1 MTPLAVPEIEIVES
15 SNNYARIVA
24 EPLEPGFGIT
34 VGNAL
39 RRVLLSS
46 LPGAAV
52 VSVRIDG
59 VQHEFSTIPHMKEDT
74 IEFLLNVKELR
85 LRALSDR
92 PAKLYLEVA
101 GREGGV
107 TAADI
112 QSPPDYEIV
121 NPELHLATLDSP
133 DAELR
138 VEFNVEQGR
147 GYVPAGQSDG
157 LPIGVIP
164 VDAIFT
170 PVHRVNYKIEHTRVG
185 QASNYDRLVLEVWT
199 DDTISAV
206 EAISQ
211 SADILLEQ
219 LSLFSQLGKPSPPV
233 VERGLGAGTILTPAR
248 YGTPIEDLQLSVR
261 AYNCLKRSGLMTV
274 GQVLEKSE
282 EELLSLRNFG
292 RKSYD
297 ELRERLIEL
306 GFLAEQAEEEVAGEA
321 PSVIEEEVPP
331 AAARGAEAPA
341 VEEMAAPEPPIVAE
355 EPAAVAEEPS
365 AVAKEPAPEKVV
377 VEEVMAPAEAEAAP
391 PEPEA
396 VAAAPPKRERKRV
409 KAGEPAAAA
418 KAGEEEEMP
427 EWQRKLLAL
436 KKEVGEEGEGG

>member
-1 MTPLAVPEIEIVES
+1 VTQLAVPQIEIVES
-15 SNNYARIVA
+15 DDDYARIVA

-34 VGNAL
+34 MGNAL

-52 VSVRIDG
+52 VSVRIDS

-92 PAKLYLEVA
+92 PGKLFLEVT

-112 QSPPDYEIV
+112 QAPPDYEIV
-121 NPELHLATLDSP
+121 NPGLHLATLDSA

-170 PVHRVNYKIEHTRVG
+170 PVHKVNYKVEHTRVG
-185 QASNYDRLVLEVWT
+185 QASNFDRLVLEVWT
-199 DDTISAV
+199 DGTITAV

-211 SADILLEQ
+211 SADILLGQ
-219 LSLFSQLGKPSPPV
+219 LALFGQLGKPSPPV
-233 VERGLGAGTILTPAR
+233 VEHGLGAGTVLTPTR
-248 YGTPIEDLQLSVR
+248 YNTPIEDLQLSVR
-261 AYNCLKRSGLMTV
+261 AYNCLKRSGLMMV
-274 GQVLEKSE
+274 GQVLEKAE
-282 EELLSLRNFG
+282 DELLSLRNFG

-297 ELRERLIEL
+297 ELRDRLFEL
-306 GFLAEQAEEEVAGEA
+306 GFLAPEGPKEEEEAAEA
-321 PSVIEEEVPP
+321 PSVIEEEELSAV
-331 AAARGAEAPA
+331 AAVGAPA
-341 VEEMAAPEPPIVAE
+341 VEEVAPREPVASAEPVGE
-355 EPAAVAEEPS
+355 E
-365 AVAKEPAPEKVV
+365 VV
-377 VEEVMAPAEAEAAP
+377 VEEIAAPA
-391 PEPEA
+391 EPEA
-396 VAAAPPKRERKRV
+396 VVATPPKRERKRA
-409 KAGEPAAAA
+409 KAGEPPASAE
-418 KAGEEEEMP
+418 GEEEEIP
-427 EWQRKLLAL
+427 DWQRKLMAL
-436 KKEVGEEGEGG
+436 KKEVGEEGEEG

>member
-1 MTPLAVPEIEIVES
+1 MTQLAVPQIEIVDS
-15 SNNYARIVA
+15 DDDYARIVA

-92 PAKLYLEVA
+92 PGKLFLEVT
-101 GREGGV
+101 GREGGI

-112 QSPPDYEIV
+112 QAPPDYEIV
-121 NPELHLATLDSP
+121 NPSLHLATLDSN

-138 VEFNVEQGR
+138 VEFNVDQGR

-170 PVHRVNYKIEHTRVG
+170 PVHKVNYKVEHTRVG
-185 QASNYDRLVLEVWT
+185 QASNFDRLVLEVWT
-199 DDTISAV
+199 DGTITAV

-211 SADILLEQ
+211 SAEILLGQ
-219 LSLFSQLGKPSPPV
+219 LALFGQLGKPSPPV
-233 VERGLGAGTILTPAR
+233 VERGLGAGTILTPTR
-248 YGTPIEDLQLSVR
+248 YNTPIEDLQLSVR

-274 GQVLEKSE
+274 GQVLEKAE
-282 EELLSLRNFG
+282 DELLSLRNFG

-297 ELRERLIEL
+297 ELRDRLFEL
-306 GFLAEQAEEEVAGEA
+306 GFLAPEGPKEEVAEA
-321 PSVIEEEVPP
+321 LSVIEEEELPAVAAVSAPAVGQVAPP
-331 AAARGAEAPA
+331 EEPVVAEELAAAPAEPVAEEVV
-341 VEEMAAPEPPIVAE
+341 VEEMAAPG
-355 EPAAVAEEPS
+355 
-365 AVAKEPAPEKVV
+365 
-377 VEEVMAPAEAEAAP
+377 
-391 PEPEA
+391 EPEA
-396 VAAAPPKRERKRV
+396 VVAAPPKRERKR
-409 KAGEPAAAA
+409 A
-418 KAGEEEEMP
+418 KAGETPASAEGEEEEIP
-427 EWQRKLLAL
+427 DWQRKLMAL
-436 KKEVGEEGEGG
+436 KKEVGEEGEEG

>member
-1 MTPLAVPEIEIVES
+1 MTQLAVPQIEIVES
-15 SNNYARIVA
+15 DNDYARIVA

-74 IEFLLNVKELR
+74 IEFILNVKELR

-92 PAKLYLEVA
+92 PGKLFLEIA
-101 GREGGV
+101 GREGGI

-112 QSPPDYEIV
+112 QAPPDYEIV
-121 NPELHLATLDSP
+121 NPSLHLATLDST

-147 GYVPAGQSDG
+147 GYVPAGLTDG

-170 PVHRVNYKIEHTRVG
+170 PVHKVNYKVEHTRVG

-199 DDTISAV
+199 DGTISAV
-206 EAISQ
+206 DAISE
-211 SADILLEQ
+211 SADILLGQ
-219 LSLFSQLGKPSPPV
+219 LALFSQLGKPSPPV
-233 VERGLGAGTILTPAR
+233 VERGLGAGTVLTPAR
-248 YGTPIEDLQLSVR
+248 YNTQIEDLQLSVR

-282 EELLSLRNFG
+282 DELLALRNFG

-297 ELRERLIEL
+297 ELRDRLIEL
-306 GFLAEQAEEEVAGEA
+306 GFLSLEAPEEEIAAEA
-321 PSVIEEEVPP
+321 PSVIEEE
-331 AAARGAEAPA
+331 EL
-341 VEEMAAPEPPIVAE
+341 PEVVSVTAE
-355 EPAAVAEEPS
+355 EPAAE
-365 AVAKEPAPEKVV
+365 
-377 VEEVMAPAEAEAAP
+377 EAAP
-391 PEPEA
+391 PEAAAAEEPVAAPEEVVVEEIRAPAEPEA
-396 VAAAPPKRERKRV
+396 AVATPPKRERKR
-409 KAGEPAAAA
+409 A
-418 KAGEEEEMP
+418 KADQPPAPTEGEEEEIP

-436 KKEVGEEGEGG
+436 KQEVGEEGEEG